1 MRIGI
6 LGAGQ
11 LGRMLA
17 LAGYPLGHS
26 FVFFDQSAGE
36 STLGI
41 GTTYVGS
48 FSDEAA
54 LSKFA
59 KECDVITYEFEN
71 VPCEA
76 ARFLASKVPVYP
88 PAEALEV
95 SQDRVVEKTF
105 LQGLGIATPRFEAAS
120 SERELLEACKK
131 VGFPCIAKTRRF
143 GYDGKGQARI
153 SDVCAIPE
161 VWKAL
166 GCSPLIVE
174 GFVQFSRELSVIAA
188 RDTHGAIAIYPLAH
202 NVHDEGILH
211 RTEIPAPEL
220 APTLRQEA
228 QAISTK
234 ILEKLH
240 YVGILAIELF
250 QVGEHL
256 LANEMAPRVHNSG
269 HATMDGMVTGQF
281 ENHIRA
287 VSGMHLGSIESR
299 ARSVMFNLI
308 GTIPSP
314 SELSTIPDAKIHL
327 YGKSPRAGR
336 KVGHV
341 TLLNPSEST
350 EMLLA
355 SMVPAKT
362 S

>member
-36 STLGI
+36 STIGI
-41 GTTYVGS
+41 GGTQVGS

-59 KECDVITYEFEN
+59 RECDVITYEFEN

-95 SQDRVVEKTF
+95 SQDRIVEKSF
-105 LQGLGIATPRFEAAS
+105 VQSLGIATPRFEAAS
-120 SERELLEACKK
+120 SENELHEACKK

-153 SDVCAIPE
+153 ADISAIPE

-166 GCSPLIVE
+166 GGSPLIVE

-188 RDTHGAIAIYPLAH
+188 RDTHGEIAIYPLAH
-202 NVHDEGILH
+202 NVHNDGILH
-211 RTEIPAPEL
+211 RTEIPAPDL
-220 APTLRQEA
+220 SPTLRHEA
-228 QAISTK
+228 QAIATI

-240 YVGILAIELF
+240 YVGIIAIELF
-250 QVGEHL
+250 QVGDHL
-256 LANEMAPRVHNSG
+256 LVNEIAPRVHNSG

-287 VSGMHLGSIESR
+287 VSGMHLGSTEPR
-299 ARSVMFNLI
+299 ARSVMYNLV
-308 GTIPSP
+308 GTAPSLT
-314 SELSTIPDAKIHL
+314 ELSAIPDAKIHL

-336 KVGHV
+336 KLGHV

-350 EMLLA
+350 EAL
-355 SMVPAKT
+355 MVSKVSPKG

>member
-1 MRIGI
+1 MKIGI

-26 FVFFDQSAGE
+26 FVFFDQSVGE

-41 GTTYVGS
+41 GSTHIGS

-59 KECDVITYEFEN
+59 RECDVITYEFEN

-76 ARFLASKVPVYP
+76 ARFLASTVPVYP
-88 PAEALEV
+88 PPEALEV
-95 SQDRVVEKTF
+95 SQDRVVEKNF
-105 LQGLGIATPRFEAAS
+105 LLDLGIATPRFESAS
-120 SERELLEACKK
+120 SESELVDACNR

-153 SDVCAIPE
+153 TDPSALPDA
-161 VWKAL
+161 WKTL
-166 GCSPLIVE
+166 GGAPLIVE
-174 GFVQFSRELSVIAA
+174 GFVHFSRELSVIAA

-202 NVHDEGILH
+202 NIHNNGILY
-211 RTEIPAPEL
+211 RTEIPAPDL
-220 APTLRQEA
+220 SQNLRHEA
-228 QAISTK
+228 QAIATK
-234 ILEKLH
+234 ILEKLN
-240 YVGILAIELF
+240 YVGVLAIELF

-287 VSGMHLGSIESR
+287 VSGMHLGSTEPQ
-299 ARSVMFNLI
+299 ARSVMYNLV

-314 SELSTIPDAKIHL
+314 SELSAIPDAKIHL
-327 YGKSPRAGR
+327 YGKTPRAGR
-336 KVGHV
+336 KLGHI
-341 TLLNPSEST
+341 TLLNPAEST
-350 EMLLA
+350 EKLVA
-355 SMVPAKT
+355 SKVAT
-362 S
+362 ENL

>member
-26 FVFFDQSAGE
+26 FAFFDQSAGE
-36 STLGI
+36 STIGI
-41 GTTYVGS
+41 GSTQVGS

-59 KECDVITYEFEN
+59 KECDVITFEFEN

-88 PAEALEV
+88 PPEALEV
-95 SQDRVVEKTF
+95 SQDRIVEKSF
-105 LQGLGIATPRFEAAS
+105 VQSLGIATPRFEGAS
-120 SERELLEACKK
+120 SESELHEACKK

-153 SDVCAIPE
+153 ADSSAIPA

-166 GCSPLIVE
+166 GGSPLIVE

-188 RDTHGAIAIYPLAH
+188 RDTHGEIAMYPLAH
-202 NVHDEGILH
+202 NVHNDGILH
-211 RTEIPAPEL
+211 RTEIPAPDL
-220 APTLRQEA
+220 SPTLRHEA
-228 QAISTK
+228 QAIATK
-234 ILEKLH
+234 ILEKLN
-240 YVGILAIELF
+240 YVGIIAIELF
-250 QVGEHL
+250 QVGDHL
-256 LANEMAPRVHNSG
+256 LVNEIAPRVHNSG

-287 VSGMHLGSIESR
+287 VSGMHLGSTEPR
-299 ARSVMFNLI
+299 ARSVMYNLV
-308 GTIPSP
+308 GTTPSLT
-314 SELSTIPDAKIHL
+314 ELSAIPDAKIHL

-336 KVGHV
+336 KLGHV

-350 EMLLA
+350 EALMA
-355 SMVPAKT
+355 SKVSPKG
-362 S
+362 